1 MKSTGEP
8 LSGNDVAE
16 CNVKLASDFP
26 SASHSKERIQ
36 NVRQVVRHVKP
47 KTWNMYISSNLY
59 TVWLPNSKLVKY
71 T

>member
-1 MKSTGEP
+1 MKSTGDS

-16 CNVKLASDFP
+16 CKVKLASDFP
-26 SASHSKERIQ
+26 AASHGKGRFQ

-59 TVWLPNSKLVKY
+59 TVLPNNKLVNY